1 MRLSGGERQR
11 LAIARAVLK
20 DAPIMLF
27 DEAAA
32 DLDSITERDVLQAM
46 RGVMAGRAALII
58 THRLIGLET
67 ADEIIVLH
75 AGRIVERGRHNEL
88 LQIDGVYHRM
98 WQLQQQ
104 VID

>member
-1 MRLSGGERQR
+1 M
-11 LAIARAVLK
+11 
-20 DAPIMLF
+20 
-27 DEAAA
+27 
-32 DLDSITERDVLQAM
+32 LQAM

-75 AGRIVERGRHNEL
+75 AGRIVERGSHAEL

-104 VID
+104 VIE